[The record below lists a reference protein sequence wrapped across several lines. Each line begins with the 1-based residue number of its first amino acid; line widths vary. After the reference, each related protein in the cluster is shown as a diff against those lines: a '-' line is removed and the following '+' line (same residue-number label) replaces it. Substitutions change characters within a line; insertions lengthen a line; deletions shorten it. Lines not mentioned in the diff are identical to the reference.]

1 MQHKIMTTYPS
12 VESLVLRRPP
22 AIKKKFAA
30 AANVVNVISSV
41 AECQDFSLIKVAV
54 AVVVV
59 NVISSV
65 AVELLSGC
73 CSQSCDSATD
83 NEKL

>member
-22 AIKKKFAA
+22 AIKKKIAA
-30 AANVVNVISSV
+30 AAN
-41 AECQDFSLIKVAV
+41 
-54 AVVVV
+54 VV